1 MQQFTVPQFIDVED
15 KIIGPI
21 TARQFIIMLAGLML
35 IGLSYKIFTFALFM
49 FIGMI
54 IFTVTGIFAFFKVNG
69 MPFHFFALNFVQTTQ
84 KANVRVWN
92 NSFGK
97 EEASDEDT
105 ESLVGI
111 REKHVRVRSYNQ
123 SRLNELSLIV
133 DTRGVY
139 QGEEQ
144 MHGANLRVV
153 EDGVEEL
160 NIQ

>member
-15 KIIGPI
+15 KVIGPI
-21 TARQFIIMLAGLML
+21 TARQFVIMLFGLML

-54 IFTVTGIFAFFKVNG
+54 IFSVTGIFAFFRVNG
-69 MPFHFFALNFVQTTQ
+69 MPFHFFALNFIQTKL
-84 KANVRVWN
+84 KANIRVWN

-97 EEASDEDT
+97 NEAGAEDS
-105 ESLVGI
+105 EPLVGI

-139 QGEEQ
+139 QGEDQ
-144 MHGANLRVV
+144 LHKANLRV
-153 EDGVEEL
+153 EEAGVEEM